1 MSDKRRF
8 TVEVELRQPDVPTTD
23 YALAGTLED
32 VFRQYKDIT
41 DKCNHIAS
49 VRYIIEHPQAGVKAG
64 DVTMQN
70 VRDTL
75 VDVKNDATEVL
86 IRVEGLIQMLP
97 HVP

>member
-1 MSDKRRF
+1 MNDKRRF
-8 TVEVELRQPDVPTTD
+8 VVEVELRQPDMPTTD

-32 VFRQYKDIT
+32 IFRQYKDCIG
-41 DKCNHIAS
+41 KCNHIAS
-49 VRYIIEHPQAGVKAG
+49 VRYIIEHPQADVKAG

-86 IRVEGLIQMLP
+86 TRVEGLIDLLRD
-97 HVP
+97 VP